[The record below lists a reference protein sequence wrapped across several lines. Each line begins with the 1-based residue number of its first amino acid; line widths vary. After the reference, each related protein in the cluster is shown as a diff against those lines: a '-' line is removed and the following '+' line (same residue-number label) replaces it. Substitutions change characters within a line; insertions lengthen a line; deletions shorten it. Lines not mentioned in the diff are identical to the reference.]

1 MEPHPLGG
9 VILLLVLFDA
19 ALWLAMAGAALVL
32 HGLLLPGYCW
42 PHVTSGSIT
51 IGLSL
56 TAGSL
61 TVLLSLQD

>member
-1 MEPHPLGG
+1 MEPLPLGS
-9 VILLLVLFDA
+9 VILLVVLLDVV
-19 ALWLAMAGAALVL
+19 LWLAMAGVVLVL
-32 HGLLLPGYCW
+32 HGLLAPGAW

-51 IGLSL
+51 LGLSL

>member
-1 MEPHPLGG
+1 MEPQSLGG
-9 VILLLVLFDA
+9 VILLVVLLEA
-19 ALWLAMAGAALVL
+19 ALCLAMAGAVLVL
-32 HGLLLPGYCW
+32 HGLLLPGAW

-51 IGLSL
+51 LGLSL

>member
-1 MEPHPLGG
+1 MEPQPLGS
-9 VILLLVLFDA
+9 VILLVVLLEA
-19 ALWLAMAGAALVL
+19 VLWLAMAGAALVL
-32 HGLLLPGYCW
+32 HGLLAPGAW